1 MAPKQHR
8 QARCATRSGPLGVP
22 AESSVRARYA
32 QVAFLFKVRFWRKA
46 AVGKQAKQ
54 NGGRYS
60 AGLLT
65 APRPLR
71 QASPSPTLQ
80 IHHILRWSMRMVP
93 AMVFLFGHLSI
104 M

>member
-1 MAPKQHR
+1 MLICDVFCERP
-8 QARCATRSGPLGVP
+8 
-22 AESSVRARYA
+22 
-32 QVAFLFKVRFWRKA
+32 FWRKA
-46 AVGKQAKQ
+46 AVGNQAKQ

-60 AGLLT
+60 VGLLT
-65 APRPLR
+65 APR

-80 IHHILRWSMRMVP
+80 IHHIQRRSMRMVP

>member
-1 MAPKQHR
+1 MPVLRYFQRRTA
-8 QARCATRSGPLGVP
+8 SG
-22 AESSVRARYA
+22 A
-32 QVAFLFKVRFWRKA
+32 KA

-80 IHHILRWSMRMVP
+80 THHILRWSMRMVP

-104 M
+104 T

>member
-1 MAPKQHR
+1 MISFGN
-8 QARCATRSGPLGVP
+8 ARIGEADLYRGLS
-22 AESSVRARYA
+22 ARKNER
-32 QVAFLFKVRFWRKA
+32 LRNGRFCRKA